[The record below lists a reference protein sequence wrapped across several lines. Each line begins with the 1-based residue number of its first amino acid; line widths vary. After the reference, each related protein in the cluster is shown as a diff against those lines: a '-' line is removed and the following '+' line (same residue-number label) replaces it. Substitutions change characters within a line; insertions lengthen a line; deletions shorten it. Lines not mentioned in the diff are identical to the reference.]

1 MSGQQTPTWQEIA
14 IVSGETFRRKKKKKK
29 RIEAF
34 CPIDMYSNLK
44 SPPLILVGTGNKPLL
59 PLRVET
65 RLLSFW
71 GALTN

>member
-44 SPPLILVGTGNKPLL
+44 SPPLILVGTGNKPLV

-65 RLLSFW
+65 RLLLFW
-71 GALTN
+71 GLN